1 MNSETDNRPELNENQ
16 KRRLRVTCQHIDKQL
31 LDVEAVLNQ
40 SSSMAAFPKYLAE
53 IPLAQRRTIE
63 GYIARIRAQL
73 LRILDGQNIE
83 KPAPNISPVHS
94 INVSLT
100 FVEIAAEEL
109 YPKYMRGYGDVPE
122 PVVTELNGIVGELL
136 GLVSKLSRYVG
147 AGIGA
152 DLKERLE
159 HLEKTSD
166 VFALLREVERVVAER
181 GMVEYRQ
188 PIANILDRAE
198 DKSFEIA
205 VFGRVSSGKSSLL
218 NAVLDTAILPV
229 GVTPIT
235 AVPTR
240 IVHGE
245 RPSLTVSFADHP
257 TQILEIGLLPEFV
270 TEQRNPGNQ
279 LHVSRIVVELPAAR
293 LQNGVSFVD
302 TPGLGSLATSGAAET
317 LAYLP
322 KCDLGVVLI
331 DAGSTLTPDDIQT
344 IQALHEATVP
354 AAVLLSKADL
364 LNDEDCGRIVAYVKE
379 QVFIQ
384 CNVDLAVHA
393 VSALPSHHKLLDA
406 WFQADILPLYERC
419 QELRT
424 ASVKRKVGS
433 LRDSVASSLESR
445 LRAGSGSPILS
456 VQQIRETETRL
467 RVAHGNIEAMVLA
480 VEQETEKMP
489 SQISGPMEIA
499 AAELIKLWSGEQSS
513 SLSADA
519 RAREG
524 IVRAIQA
531 RVQELRREIE
541 SLAESLG
548 TELQASAEEL
558 RIPDKPN
565 PREFASLIRELP
577 VFDAPLLNVQLRK
590 PISLT
595 LLGRRITHG
604 MIERKLVRDAGPE
617 LTAALE
623 TYAGL
628 LRRWALDV
636 LQILRAR
643 FESYADNYRAQA
655 ASNQGGAG
663 LADGEKDAIRSDL
676 ESLGVMLELKGSGK
690 GLNRAPDERKV
701 TSLT

>member
-1 MNSETDNRPELNENQ
+1 MTFETHNRPELNESQ

-31 LDVEAVLNQ
+31 TDIEAVLNQ
-40 SSSMAAFPKYLAE
+40 SASKAAFPKYLAE

-83 KPAPNISPVHS
+83 QPPPNISPVHA

-100 FVEIAAEEL
+100 FAEIAAEEL

-122 PVVTELNGIVGELL
+122 PIVKELNGIVGELL
-136 GLVSKLSRYVG
+136 GLVSKFSQYVG

-152 DLKERLE
+152 DLTERLE

-166 VFALLREVERVVAER
+166 VLDLLREIERIVSER

-188 PIANILDRAE
+188 AISNILDRAE

-218 NAVLDTAILPV
+218 NAILDTTILPV

-235 AVPTR
+235 SVPTR

-245 RPSLTVSFADHP
+245 RASLTVSFADRP
-257 TQILEIGLLPEFV
+257 SQTLEIGVLPEFV
-270 TEQRNPGNQ
+270 TEQKNPGNQ
-279 LHVSRIVVELPAAR
+279 RHVSRIVVELPAPR

-344 IQALHEATVP
+344 IQSLYEATVP

-364 LNDEDCGRIVAYVKE
+364 LNDQDRARIVNYVKE
-379 QVFIQ
+379 QLSKQ
-384 CNVDLAVHA
+384 CNVELAVHP
-393 VSALPSHHKLLDA
+393 VSALPSHHELLDA
-406 WFQADILPLYERC
+406 WFQSDILPLYERC
-419 QELRT
+419 QELRM
-424 ASVKRKVGS
+424 ASVNRKVGS
-433 LRDSVASSLESR
+433 LRDSVASSLEARIR
-445 LRAGSGSPILS
+445 LGSGSPVLS
-456 VQQIRETETRL
+456 VEKIRETETRL
-467 RVAHGNIEAMVLA
+467 RVAHGNIESMVFA
-480 VEQETEKMP
+480 VEQETERMP
-489 SQISGPMEIA
+489 SQIQAPMEMA
-499 AAELIKLWSGEQSS
+499 AADLIELWSGKQDSS
-513 SLSADA
+513 VSADTFA
-519 RAREG
+519 RGG
-524 IVRAIQA
+524 IVRAIQTRIQA
-531 RVQELRREIE
+531 LRREME

-548 TELQASAEEL
+548 KDLQASADSL
-558 RIPDKPN
+558 GIPDKPN
-565 PREFASLIRELP
+565 PEEFVTLVRELP
-577 VFDAPLLNVQLRK
+577 VFDPPSMKLELRRPL
-590 PISLT
+590 ILT
-595 LLGRRITHG
+595 LMGKGVARGTVT
-604 MIERKLVRDAGPE
+604 RKLVRDAGPQ
-617 LTAALE
+617 LATALE

-628 LRRWALDV
+628 IRRWALEV
-636 LQILRAR
+636 LQQFRAH

-655 ASNQGGAG
+655 ESHQGGHR
-663 LADGEKDAIRSDL
+663 LTKREIDAVRSDL
-676 ESLGVMLELKGSGK
+676 VSLGVNVDANGQMMAGSK
-690 GLNRAPDERKV
+690 TTNRSQV
-701 TSLT
+701 TAD